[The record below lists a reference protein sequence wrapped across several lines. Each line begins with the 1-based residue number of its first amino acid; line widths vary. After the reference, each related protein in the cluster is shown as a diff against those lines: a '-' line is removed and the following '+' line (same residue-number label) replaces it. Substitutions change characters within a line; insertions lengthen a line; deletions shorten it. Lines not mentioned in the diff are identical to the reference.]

1 MAIYRK
7 IRYNK
12 LKGQKGKGESMEYF
26 NQWALYSYVDKWII
40 KDYSHIIYVH
50 RHKYGRK
57 YAMFMRQDQNI
68 TTKKAL

>member
-1 MAIYRK
+1 
-7 IRYNK
+7 
-12 LKGQKGKGESMEYF
+12 MEYF

-57 YAMFMRQDQNI
+57 YAMFMHQDQNI
-68 TTKKAL
+68 TTKKALWIVLRPNSPNEKLGL